1 MWPDEGPVQD
11 VMQVCRN
18 GHVITDLLRACPES
32 GLAHCDRCGAPTT
45 DRCETCGKEVPGG
58 IAAVG
63 LHAVGARRPPA
74 YCAVCGAAFPWT
86 ERPRLVVPEPL
97 ARLETM
103 LSRLPRV
110 IRQLRFRQGERPPFR
125 VTDERD
131 LEDLLRA
138 LLALHSDDV
147 RPQCRTPRYAP
158 ATRTD
163 FLLAAEGIVVTAKL
177 VRSDVREAQL
187 AEQLRE
193 DAAYYRGQGGCRVV
207 VVYVHDPEGLLREP
221 RALTA
226 GRDGEEPEVRCVAG
240 AGG

>member
-1 MWPDEGPVQD
+1 
-11 VMQVCRN
+11 
-18 GHVITDLLRACPES
+18 
-32 GLAHCDRCGAPTT
+32 
-45 DRCETCGKEVPGG
+45 GG

-63 LHAVGARRPPA
+63 LHAVGTRRPPL
-74 YCAVCGAAFPWT
+74 YCSACGAAFPWT
-86 ERPRLVVPEPL
+86 EQPQRAVPEPL

-110 IRQLRFRQGERPPFR
+110 IRQLRVRQGEKPPFR

-138 LLALHSDDV
+138 LLVLHPDDV
-147 RPQCRTPRYAP
+147 RPQCRTPRYAA

-163 FLLAAEGIVVTAKL
+163 FLLAAEGIVVMAKM

-193 DAAYYRGQGGCRVV
+193 DAAHYRAQGGCRMV
-207 VVYVHDPEGLLREP
+207 VVYIHDPE
-221 RALTA
+221 
-226 GRDGEEPEVRCVAG
+226 
-240 AGG
+240 